1 MAQKAPR
8 LKPILAYPNKA
19 IAQLYLQI
27 NQQLALLKRIK
38 AVLPKELADHTLHCV
53 LNNKKLLVY
62 TDSANWA
69 SQLRFHGKTML
80 NAIEPAAST
89 TASTIQIKIINAT
102 TTATS
107 DAKPR
112 TVIPSKTVA
121 YAIRN
126 QSLISTDPQ
135 IKQALDKLST
145 TLDRLTSQD
154 TTKS

>member
-1 MAQKAPR
+1 MAQKTQQ
-8 LKPILAYPNKA
+8 LKPVLAYPNRT
-19 IAQLYLQI
+19 ITQLYLQI

-38 AVLPKELADHTLHCV
+38 AILPKELADHTLHCV

-80 NAIEPAAST
+80 NAIEPAALT
-89 TASTIQIKIINAT
+89 PASTIQIKIINAT
-102 TTATS
+102 PTATS

-121 YAIRN
+121 YEIRN

-145 TLDRLTSQD
+145 TLARLSNQEIT
-154 TTKS
+154 

>member
-1 MAQKAPR
+1 MAQKAQR
-8 LKPILAYPNKA
+8 LKPILAYPNRA
-19 IAQLYLQI
+19 LAQLYLQI

-80 NAIEPAAST
+80 NAIEPT
-89 TASTIQIKIINAT
+89 TLTPTSTIQIKIINAT
-102 TTATS
+102 ATTNV
-107 DAKPR
+107 KPK

-121 YAIRN
+121 YEIHN
-126 QSLISTDPQ
+126 QSLITTDPQ
-135 IKQALDKLST
+135 VKHALDKLST
-145 TLDRLTSQD
+145 TLARLAGQEI
-154 TTKS
+154 TKP

>member
-1 MAQKAPR
+1 MAQKAQR

-27 NQQLALLKRIK
+27 NQQLALLKQIRAI
-38 AVLPKELADHTLHCV
+38 LPKELADHTLHCV

-69 SQLRFHGKTML
+69 SQLRFHGQTML
-80 NAIEPAAST
+80 NVIESAAST
-89 TASTIQIKIINAT
+89 PAFTVQIKIINAT
-102 TTATS
+102 ATTTANR
-107 DAKPR
+107 R

-121 YAIRN
+121 YQIRN

-135 IKQALDKLST
+135 IKQALDKLSK
-145 TLDRLTSQD
+145 TLARLSNQEIT
-154 TTKS
+154 